1 MKNFRS
7 AFIASS
13 FLLAACPPPGG
24 NTTEGTTDSESE
36 GESSSSSGDS
46 SLTQSSTPSNP
57 TEGTEETSNTTMGVS
72 ESESQGTDTT
82 ATMPSTDTSSTGPGP
97 VCTADT
103 ADDACDAATPFCV
116 DDACVNCSG
125 TPDGDAACG
134 EIGDAPYCLDG
145 ECVKCTDSSQCDGSA
160 PVCDP
165 ASHECVGCGKH
176 ADCPASSCNFE
187 TGACNP
193 TDYTVWV
200 DKLAADCV
208 SADGTMSLPY
218 CSVTEAIT
226 NKVATD
232 LAPVWT
238 VKIRANNYIETPL
251 VLPDGVQVTMS
262 GWDGVPKLRA
272 TDDSG
277 ETLKIGAGSKVYLDR
292 LSFNSN
298 DSFPGVTC
306 GGGVV
311 RGDDVR
317 FAGNKQQGYNSTEC
331 TSEFHRSVFFDNDGG
346 GVASYGGTTTIVNSY
361 ISGNGTQNFGEFGG
375 IRSAQMNQL
384 TLLYSTVINNLSMSG
399 PRSLHCTDDSTADI
413 RNSVIIAFAL
423 PSVDC
428 LTGTFNN
435 SVLDEGAMDG
445 DTNMSATF
453 QDIAVFFDAPTQG
466 IYKVKADAAIKD
478 FAMWKNGDPD
488 HDFDLEPRPN
498 MDGMSDWPGADV
510 PSP

>member
-13 FLLAACPPPGG
+13 FVLAACPPPPGT
-24 NTTEGTTDSESE
+24 TTEGTTDSESQ
-36 GESSSSSGDS
+36 GEDSSSSGENTV
-46 SLTQSSTPSNP
+46 TQSSTPSDP
-57 TEGTEETSNTTMGVS
+57 TSTGETSNTTMGQS
-72 ESESQGTDTT
+72 ESESQATDTT
-82 ATMPSTDTSSTGPGP
+82 NTMPSTDTSSTGPGP
-97 VCTADT
+97 ECTADT
-103 ADDACDAATPFCV
+103 ADDACDGATPFCV
-116 DDACVNCSG
+116 DGVCADCSAAG
-125 TPDGDAACG
+125 GDSACG

-145 ECVKCTDSSQCDGSA
+145 ACVKCTDSSQCDASA
-160 PVCDP
+160 PVCD
-165 ASHECVGCGKH
+165 AGSHECSACGKH
-176 ADCPASSCNFE
+176 ADCPNSACNFE

-200 DKLAADCV
+200 DKLALDC
-208 SADGTMSLPY
+208 AMGDGTMALPY
-218 CSVTEAIT
+218 CSVTEAIA
-226 NKVATD
+226 NKVASDVLQT
-232 LAPVWT
+232 WT
-238 VKIRANNYIETPL
+238 VKIRQNNYIETPL
-251 VLPDGVQVTMS
+251 VLPDGAIVTLS

-277 ETLKIGAGSKVYLDR
+277 ETLKIGAGSKVFLDR

-298 DSFPGVTC
+298 DAFPGVTC
-306 GGGVV
+306 GGATV

-317 FAGNKQQGYNSTEC
+317 FAGNRQQGYNSTEC

-346 GVASYGGTTTIVNSY
+346 GIASYGGTTTIVNSY

-375 IRSAQMNQL
+375 IRSAQMNTL

-399 PRSLHCTDDSTADI
+399 PRSLHCTDDSTATI

-428 LTGTFNN
+428 LTGTFET

-453 QDIAVFFDAPTQG
+453 ADIANYFDAPSQG
-466 IYKVKADAAIKD
+466 VYKAKQDTLIKD
-478 FAMWKNGDPD
+478 FAVWKDGDPS
-488 HDFDLEPRPN
+488 HDYDLDPRPN
-498 MDGMSDWPGADV
+498 MPDALDWPGADV
-510 PSP
+510 PQ